1 MSPDGD
7 DLNTEHR
14 HSFSGFKKQAGGRSL
29 SNKKDLKP
37 TDQHPPLTPE
47 MLSQIDHSVAVSFGL
62 DRMLDPEEK
71 EDPDGTDSR

>member
-1 MSPDGD
+1 M
-7 DLNTEHR
+7 
-14 HSFSGFKKQAGGRSL
+14 
-29 SNKKDLKP
+29 SNKKDLKL

-47 MLSQIDHSVAVSFGL
+47 MLSQIDHAVAVSFGL